1 MKVSLRPT
9 RPDDLAFVSRL
20 EREPENRG
28 FIGQWSDEEHLAA
41 IAGTTRTEH
50 WIIERDGAPAGFLIA
65 YDCRHAG
72 AGFYVKRIVVGDKSR
87 GTGSAALRGFNE
99 RVFAMQGAACVWLL
113 VREGNARAQHVYAN
127 LGYERFEPTAEEAAR
142 YDSAAEP
149 PVPDSFRMRLQ
160 R

>member
-1 MKVSLRPT
+1 LKVALRPT
-9 RPDDLAFVSRL
+9 RPDDLAFVTRL
-20 EREPENRG
+20 ERELENRG
-28 FIGQWSDEEHLAA
+28 FIGQWTDEEHLCA
-41 IAGTTRTEH
+41 IAEGGRREH
-50 WIIERDGAPAGFLIA
+50 WIIERDGVPAGYLIA

-87 GTGSAALRGFNE
+87 GTGSAALRGFSE
-99 RVFAMQGAACVWLL
+99 RVLAMQGASCVWLL
-113 VREGNARAQHVYAN
+113 VREANARAQHVYGN